1 VPASEATM
9 KLIAILATLAVA
21 SASAQQ
27 ECSGPANIPT
37 DDPVAAQTA
46 MRLLSIDNRLLVNER
61 CNVLFLPDGREVA
74 LDAGKHYTRVSS
86 TLDRR
91 GTPTLL
97 ASWNRGSGRSDPLTP
112 LGFVTASERGSLTCW
127 RNRRVPICT
136 SNYMTCECQSDRYY
150 HCLHS
155 DEKNQQAAIGR
166 LVLVP
171 P

>member
-1 VPASEATM
+1 M

-46 MRLLSIDNRLLVNER
+46 MCLLSIDNRLLVNER

-86 TLDRR
+86 HPRPPRYTHSSRELEPRK
-91 GTPTLL
+91 
-97 ASWNRGSGRSDPLTP
+97 RSQRPAHTTW
-112 LGFVTASERGSLTCW
+112 VR
-127 RNRRVPICT
+127 
-136 SNYMTCECQSDRYY
+136 
-150 HCLHS
+150 HS
-155 DEKNQQAAIGR
+155 
-166 LVLVP
+166 V
-171 P
+171 

>member
-1 VPASEATM
+1 M

-74 LDAGKHYTRVSS
+74 LDAGQAVFAQGSSAGGLVMGILVNPYDPDSSVSPV
-86 TLDRR
+86 LD
-91 GTPTLL
+91 
-97 ASWNRGSGRSDPLTP
+97 
-112 LGFVTASERGSLTCW
+112 V
-127 RNRRVPICT
+127 V
-136 SNYMTCECQSDRYY
+136 
-150 HCLHS
+150 
-155 DEKNQQAAIGR
+155 
-166 LVLVP
+166 V
-171 P
+171 

>member
-1 VPASEATM
+1 M
-9 KLIAILATLAVA
+9 KLIDIIAALALAGV
-21 SASAQQ
+21 SANAQQ
-27 ECSGPANIPT
+27 ECKGPANIPT

-46 MRLLSIDNRLLVNER
+46 KCLLNIDNRLLVNER

-74 LDAGKHYTRVSS
+74 LDAGKHYARVSS

-91 GTPTLL
+91 GAPTLL
-97 ASWNRGSGRSDPLTP
+97 ASWNRGSGRNDPLTP
-112 LGFVTASERGSLTCW
+112 LGFVTAFERGSLTCW
-127 RNRRVPICT
+127 RNRRVQICT

-155 DEKNQQAAIGR
+155 DDKNQQAAIGG
-166 LVLVP
+166 LLHVP